1 MNIAKKTTGT
11 HAQTRKEITN
21 TAAGKKIQLEAKQY
35 QRMRQSFFTNLLLLG
50 FDKEANEKKDNVIY
64 NEDTFVVANNKG
76 ALTVL
81 HFLLNKLDPE
91 ECKTRFRGIWPV
103 FDKKQEQSFR
113 KETCSWLNK
122 IALED
127 SEANFSRLNPS
138 LFLSPGGY
146 RFQLFL
152 FQLSKYVML
161 KSLKRECGLTKESY
175 LRCPV
180 LKSQA
185 PHLTEVQ
192 VKILKSATVRH
203 MRSYVE
209 NVKQSLQVHSK
220 WHEQVGDMVKN
231 YRMLCKKVRAFE
243 RKEKQNTEEK
253 ETAEKWDGDKLVKD
267 ESLEKVREDW
277 LKFRKTI
284 DSQNEECEIIK
295 SILQNLASHYKIDL
309 KLINARIPDL
319 LLRVQEHQ
327 IQERQIDNLY
337 KEGKLN
343 LVSLVQLLNLSLEMY
358 YEKFKSAVLP
368 TPKENIAPL
377 QQKSGT
383 HSNLLQNM
391 QTLREN
397 MKEQLH
403 LLKTSVQKSAEKAEK
418 KAIEQKLLPLEFT
431 LNAPTPPRN
440 FQLLCDRSVPVDS
453 PLSDRR
459 LPTEEIDT
467 PEAAKKIQMAAKE
480 SALKMKD
487 QKKVHSDSLQHQL
500 SLLSPVDVCVE
511 KKNKLPIKVSG
522 CLSENKDSF
531 DSTPQIRNHKSL
543 DKASLRMQIR
553 SLGVRAN
560 SKNGKMVKT
569 GNKFRSKSVSD
580 FSEKKGVE
588 IWADQIVDHVMG
600 VSDVVPQNI
609 TEALSMDAFKSRD
622 KLARSP
628 VKSTSFV
635 KSFSTCHENIPEIE
649 IDAGTPS
656 SSSCQK
662 SVNLSSVSSLT
673 ELYNSP
679 VITSTD
685 TKGNG
690 CNVSSIVNTEQQ
702 SSQIG
707 NNLDISLDAYLQ
719 LPSDHKGLNLDI
731 FEDVPCPKM
740 HFSDLNS
747 GEDASDRMTLTDG
760 ASLSLLPSIQ
770 DLSKDC
776 NSKDTSEQQ
785 DIDCSDYFTPLKFG
799 LHLKRTSN
807 LSFLEEK
814 PAKSNQSS
822 LLDTVLTTSMAA
834 SLKEPEEMIFEDEDP
849 VFLVP

>member
-1 MNIAKKTTGT
+1 MIIAKKTTGT
-11 HAQTRKEITN
+11 YAQTRKEIAN
-21 TAAGKKIQLEAKQY
+21 TAAGKKVQLEAKQY

-91 ECKTRFRGIWPV
+91 ECNTRFRGIWPV

-127 SEANFSRLNPS
+127 CEANFSRLNPS

-185 PHLTEVQ
+185 PHLTEIQ

-220 WHEQVGDMVKN
+220 WHEQVGDMVKS
-231 YRMLCKKVRAFE
+231 YRILCKKVRAFE

-253 ETAEKWDGDKLVKD
+253 ESAEKWDGDKLVKD

-309 KLINARIPDL
+309 KMINARIPDL

-368 TPKENIAPL
+368 TAKENIAPL

-403 LLKTSVQKSAEKAEK
+403 LLKTSVQKSTEKAEK

-480 SALKMKD
+480 SALMVKD
-487 QKKVHSDSLQHQL
+487 QKKAQSESLQHHL
-500 SLLSPVDVCVE
+500 SLLSPVENVCEE

-522 CLSENKDSF
+522 CLSEDKDSF

-560 SKNGKMVKT
+560 SKNGKVGKT

-622 KLARSP
+622 KLTRSP
-628 VKSTSFV
+628 VKSTSSV
-635 KSFSTCHENIPEIE
+635 KRFSPCHENLPMIE

-690 CNVSSIVNTEQQ
+690 CNVSSIVNTERQ

-707 NNLDISLDAYLQ
+707 DNLDISLDAYLQ

-747 GEDASDRMTLTDG
+747 GGDASDRMTLADG
-760 ASLSLLPSIQ
+760 VNLSLPPGIQ

-776 NSKDTSEQQ
+776 SSQDTSEQQ
-785 DIDCSDYFTPLKFG
+785 DIDCSDYFTPLKCG

-807 LSFLEEK
+807 LSFLE
-814 PAKSNQSS
+814 KSNQTS
-822 LLDTVLTTSMAA
+822 LINTVLTTSMAT